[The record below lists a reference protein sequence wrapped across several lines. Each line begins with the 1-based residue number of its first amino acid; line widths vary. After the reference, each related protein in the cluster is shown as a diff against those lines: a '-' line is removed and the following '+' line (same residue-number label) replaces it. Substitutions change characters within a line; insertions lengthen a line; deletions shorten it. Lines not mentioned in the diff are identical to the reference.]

1 MNGFDPLT
9 RLSAGEIERETV
21 QRTEETERLAA
32 LFAQALPQPLK
43 HTLGLPEQAPESSE
57 SWQGGVGKLTQEALP
72 TPAAVVAEASGAPSD
87 TLVFTL
93 RAGDLGELKCMVDRA
108 DSGVRVLI
116 GADGH
121 NALLAAGA
129 ERGALEA
136 ALRSAGLS
144 VQSVKV
150 VPLAKFGTALARGER
165 APDGRHVRQAFN
177 GSRGRGRRVK
187 LIG

>member
-1 MNGFDPLT
+1 MNGFDPVS

-32 LFAQALPQPLK
+32 LFAQAVPQPLRDR
-43 HTLGLPEQAPESSE
+43 LGLPEQAPESSE
-57 SWQGGVGKLTQEALP
+57 SWRGGVGNLTQETSP

-93 RAGDLGELKCMVDRA
+93 RAGDLGELKCMVDRS

-116 GADGH
+116 GADGR
-121 NALLAAGA
+121 NALTAAGA

-136 ALRSAGLS
+136 ALRAAGLP
-144 VQSVKV
+144 VQSVAV
-150 VPLAKFGTALARGER
+150 VPLSKFGTSLARGER
-165 APDGRHVRQAFN
+165 AQDGRHVRQAFT
-177 GSRGRGRRVK
+177 GSRGRARRVK

>member
-1 MNGFDPLT
+1 MNGFDPVS
-9 RLSAGEIERETV
+9 RLSAAEIERETV
-21 QRTEETERLAA
+21 QRTEETERLGA

-43 HTLGLPEQAPESSE
+43 DHFGLPEQAPESSE
-57 SWQGGVGKLTQEALP
+57 PWRGGVGRLTPEPSP

-93 RAGDLGELKCMVDRA
+93 RAGDLGELKCMVDRS

-129 ERGALEA
+129 ERAALEA
-136 ALRSAGLS
+136 ALRGAGLP
-144 VQSVKV
+144 VQSVTV
-150 VPLAKFGTALARGER
+150 VPLAKFGTRLARGER
-165 APDGRHVRQAFN
+165 APDGHKSRQAFG
-177 GSRGRGRRVK
+177 GSRGRGRRMK
-187 LIG
+187 FIG

>member
-1 MNGFDPLT
+1 MNGFDPLS

-32 LFAQALPQPLK
+32 LFAQAIPQPLK
-43 HTLGLPEQAPESSE
+43 DHFGLPEQTPESSD
-57 SWQGGVGKLTQEALP
+57 SWQGGVGKLTQETGP
-72 TPAAVVAEASGAPSD
+72 TPASVVAEASGAPSD

-93 RAGDLGELKCMVDRA
+93 RAGDLGELKCMVDRS

-116 GADGH
+116 GADGR
-121 NALLAAGA
+121 NALVAAGA

-144 VQSVKV
+144 VQSVEV
-150 VPLAKFGTALARGER
+150 VPLAKFGTTLARGER